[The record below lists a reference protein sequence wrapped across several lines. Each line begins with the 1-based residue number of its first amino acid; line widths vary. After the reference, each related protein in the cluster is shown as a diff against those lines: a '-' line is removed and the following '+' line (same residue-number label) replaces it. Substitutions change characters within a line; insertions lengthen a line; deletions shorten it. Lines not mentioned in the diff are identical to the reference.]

1 MSLVDSHGATPDRA
15 PVPVSGARAVAAS
28 YIGVLL
34 FSGIVFVGA
43 GTLAYWQGLLYL
55 VLALWGATLTHLLA
69 PAGSTL
75 AADRA
80 REAHAGQT
88 WDRRLLAVYF
98 LLNLVALLTAS
109 LDSGRYGWT
118 GPVPVSVAVAGAGLM
133 LLGQALFA
141 VARRQNAF
149 FSTTVRIQ
157 TERGHRVCDTG
168 VYRLVRHPG
177 YLGMLLSQLALP
189 LVLQSYWTFI
199 PAGLA
204 VAVLVART
212 AKEDRY
218 LADELPGYRDYARR
232 TPGRLV
238 PGVF

>member
-1 MSLVDSHGATPDRA
+1 MTSSARSGDHASS
-15 PVPVSGARAVAAS
+15 PVQKSRAVAAS
-28 YIGVLL
+28 YVGVLL
-34 FSGIVFVGA
+34 FSGLVFLGA
-43 GTLAYWQGLLYL
+43 GTFAYWPGLLYL

-69 PAGSTL
+69 PAGSTI

-80 REAHAGQT
+80 RDAHAGQA
-88 WDRRLLAVYF
+88 WDRRLLGVYF
-98 LLNLVALLTAS
+98 LLNLVALLTAG

-118 GPVPVSVAVAGAGLM
+118 GAVPVSVTVAGAGLM
-133 LLGQALFA
+133 VAGQALFA

-149 FSTTVRIQ
+149 FSSTVRIQ
-157 TERGHRVCDTG
+157 TERDHRVCDTG
-168 VYRLVRHPG
+168 VYRVVRHPG

-204 VAVLVART
+204 AAVLVART

-218 LADELPGYRDYARR
+218 LAEELPGYRDYARR
-232 TPGRLV
+232 TPSRLV
-238 PGVF
+238 PGAF